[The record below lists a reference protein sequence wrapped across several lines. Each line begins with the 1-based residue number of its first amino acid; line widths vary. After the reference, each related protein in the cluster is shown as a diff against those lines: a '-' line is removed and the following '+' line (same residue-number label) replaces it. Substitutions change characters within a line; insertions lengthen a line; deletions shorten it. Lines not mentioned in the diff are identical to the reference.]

1 MKYTAQEFYDIYSE
15 DDKAIDLW
23 LTIFYKYD
31 PQFKHIDECRDIPI
45 SCPWLWRNASSLTL
59 HGETIEDMVYNFISD
74 AKIYAMLK
82 KEGYKLIDFYEM
94 MA

>member
-15 DDKAIDLW
+15 DDDTIDQW
-23 LTIFYKYD
+23 LTIFYNYD
-31 PQFKHIDECRDIPI
+31 PQFKQIDECRDIPI
-45 SCPWLWRNASSLTL
+45 SCPWLWRNAAKIIL
-59 HGETIEDMVYNFISD
+59 HGENIEDMVYNYIDD

-82 KEGYKLIDFYEM
+82 KEGYKLVNYLEL